1 MLKKISALEAAGD
14 LNTVTMKL
22 GSVLTAGVLYFS
34 PMMLWA
40 VQMLL
45 AAGYHAAAG
54 FEMLQCEGPV
64 RTQDSSCDTQE
75 DLTNPREVDFQVKGY
90 TFSKPFHLIVS
101 YDWLILQGPVSP
113 IFEGDPLIL
122 RCQAWQDWPL
132 TQVTFYRDGSA
143 MGPPGP
149 NREFSITV
157 VREADS
163 GHYHCSGI
171 FRSPGPGS
179 PETASPVAI
188 KVQELFPAPLL
199 RATPSAEPKEG
210 DPVTLSCQTKLPLQR
225 STARLFFSFYK
236 DSRTVR
242 GRGLSPEFQIPTASE
257 AHSGSY
263 WCEAVTEDNQV
274 WKQSSKLEIRV
285 QGPSSS
291 TASPTLNPPPRKSA
305 VPESTPTAS
314 PRLQPPLSTPSKD
327 PGFSSPLQVPDPHLY
342 HQMGILLKQMQDMRA
357 LLGHLV
363 MEMRDLSALLKLET
377 TKGSAKYE

>member
-1 MLKKISALEAAGD
+1 
-14 LNTVTMKL
+14 MKL
-22 GSVLTAGVLYFS
+22 GSVLMAGVLYFS
-34 PMMLWA
+34 PTMLWT

-75 DLTNPREVDFQVKGY
+75 DSTDPREVDFQVKGY

-101 YDWLILQGPVSP
+101 YDWVILQGPVSP

-149 NREFSITV
+149 NREFSIAV
-157 VREADS
+157 VRQADS

-291 TASPTLNPPPRKSA
+291 TASPTLNPAPQKLA

-314 PRLQPPLSTPSKD
+314 PGLQPPLSTPSKD

-342 HQMGILLKQMQDMRA
+342 HQMGILLKQMQDIRA

-363 MEMRDLSALLKLET
+363 MELRDLSALLKLET
-377 TKGSAKYE
+377 TKRSAKYE